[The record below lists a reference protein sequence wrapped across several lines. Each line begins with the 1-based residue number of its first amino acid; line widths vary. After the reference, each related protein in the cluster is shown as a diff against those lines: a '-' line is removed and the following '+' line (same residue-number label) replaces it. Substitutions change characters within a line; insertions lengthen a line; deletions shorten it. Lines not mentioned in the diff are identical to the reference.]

1 MSGEKGFTEDAIK
14 SVQAMVSD
22 LMHDHGGA
30 IMADWAKHENKA
42 QQTVGFKLTIKGTIR
57 APHLSV
63 KISYG
68 TKDTDELAVQMPDPN
83 QPELPMGDRP

>member
-1 MSGEKGFTEDAIK
+1 MSAKGFTDEAIK
-14 SVQAMVSD
+14 KVEAMVSE
-22 LMHDHGGA
+22 LMHQHGEA

-42 QQTVGFKLTIKGTIR
+42 QQTVGIKLTIKGTIR

-68 TKDTDELAVQMPDPN
+68 TKDTDEIAVQMPDPM
-83 QPELPMGDRP
+83 QPELPIGGKP